1 MKRKDHYQISPEKS
15 LVNFSARS
23 IDLVNK
29 FALILKFHGV
39 VLLLAYFKQSRG
51 IFTSSLKLYDRVRLL
66 VNLLAK
72 SG

>member
-1 MKRKDHYQISPEKS
+1 MKRKDYNQISLEKN

-39 VLLLAYFKQSRG
+39 ELLLTYFKQSRG